1 MKVTVGTFF
10 KVTISKYTIF
20 TLLSGHCLHVCL
32 EFRARPQHSGQGRKG
47 LVMVSSKLGW
57 AGLQRAGYV
66 EWRIQTLAVTFHLAI
81 SRSLPLLPAYNYTR
95 YLFLH
100 VFICIDNLSISRASN
115 YGCVVRF
122 EYSCFEL
129 TKLLLE
135 AFKIKVLFCIQVN
148 LLRAH
153 SYMICQLF
161 HFMSKP

>member
-10 KVTISKYTIF
+10 KYTIF
-20 TLLSGHCLHVCL
+20 TLLSGHCLHVCW

-81 SRSLPLLPAYNYTR
+81 SRSLPFLPAYNYTR

-100 VFICIDNLSISRASN
+100 IYLFLCVLLN
-115 YGCVVRF
+115 YLYLELQIMDVVRF
-122 EYSCFEL
+122 EKSCFEL
-129 TKLLLE
+129 T
-135 AFKIKVLFCIQVN
+135 IV
-148 LLRAH
+148 
-153 SYMICQLF
+153 STT
-161 HFMSKP
+161 